1 MKETR
6 RNGIR
11 GLSRRPLLG
20 GAGLVDVRFI
30 PGSQGGTQGEVRHPE
45 KDSEVMAVTLSDAEL
60 SAGMM
65 LTGAV
70 GDVLDTPPE
79 PVLGR
84 IQRFKVSRDCNHKRA
99 HSNGTR
105 GRTERVRDQIERH
118 IGGINHRRPECPA
131 SPTPGSNSVDV
142 AWSLPT
148 GHSARSA
155 AEL

>member
-1 MKETR
+1 
-6 RNGIR
+6 
-11 GLSRRPLLG
+11 
-20 GAGLVDVRFI
+20 
-30 PGSQGGTQGEVRHPE
+30 
-45 KDSEVMAVTLSDAEL
+45 MAVTLSDAEL

-105 GRTERVRDQIERH
+105 GRTERVRDQAMSNFLVQPTT
-118 IGGINHRRPECPA
+118 GGPNVGLRQRLGQFGLWHGRCRLDTTSGQRRSFDPPLEGPFA
-131 SPTPGSNSVDV
+131 L
-142 AWSLPT
+142 AW
-148 GHSARSA
+148 G
-155 AEL
+155 ELDLEWAGRMLTWGDEDEV